1 MILKNPKEILK
12 NPKMILKNPKEILK
26 NLKMIL
32 KNPKEILKK
41 TLMSTLKK
49 TLKNQY
55 SRQPG
60 KPHR

>member
-1 MILKNPKEILK
+1 MQKTPKAILKNQKGMQKTPKEILK
-12 NPKMILKNPKEILK
+12 NQKE
-26 NLKMIL
+26 IL

-41 TLMSTLKK
+41 TLMSTLK
-49 TLKNQY
+49 NQC

>member
-1 MILKNPKEILK
+1 MILKSPKEILKNPKEILK
-12 NPKMILKNPKEILK
+12 NPKE
-26 NLKMIL
+26 IL

-49 TLKNQY
+49 PLKNQY

-60 KPHR
+60 KLHR

>member
-26 NLKMIL
+26 K
-32 KNPKEILKK
+32 P
-41 TLMSTLKK
+41 LMSTLKK